1 MRRSFQVGFFTGGNS
16 ESLDDDQASTSIVL
30 IRAPIMPMLFVD
42 GIEYDVLKAPFK
54 CPLRR
59 EDVAE
64 NIAAQES
71 IAGRRKTLGCRRRYG
86 TESIL
91 RYKPQPQ
98 SGDSDADDE
107 SLKQIEKSVNDEH
120 RLVLW
125 RGENGHEVVVDPR
138 LSGVL
143 RDHQ

>member
-1 MRRSFQVGFFTGGNS
+1 MRRSFQVGFVTEGNS
-16 ESLDDDQASTSIVL
+16 ESPDDGQASTSIVL

-64 NIAAQES
+64 NIATQES
-71 IAGRRKTLGCRRRYG
+71 ISGRRKTLGCRRRYG
-86 TESIL
+86 TGSIL
-91 RYKPQPQ
+91 RYKPRPQ
-98 SGDSDADDE
+98 SEDSDLDDE
-107 SLKQIEKSVNDEH
+107 SSKQIEKSVNDEH

-138 LSGVL
+138 LSG
-143 RDHQ
+143 